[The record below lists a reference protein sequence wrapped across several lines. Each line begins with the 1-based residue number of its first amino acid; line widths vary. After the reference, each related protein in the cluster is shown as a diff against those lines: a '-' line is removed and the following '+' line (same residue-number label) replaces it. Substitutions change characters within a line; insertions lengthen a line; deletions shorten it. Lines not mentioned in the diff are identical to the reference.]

1 MAAEGLSEKLLEHF
15 SYYIEY
21 SCPTFDPYFSLM
33 CLNWIVGFMNADGSF
48 GFTVKDKA
56 EKKVVNYIEISQHE
70 ISLKTL
76 NSIISFLKI
85 SGEHFQKKQSV

>member
-1 MAAEGLSEKLLEHF
+1 
-15 SYYIEY
+15 
-21 SCPTFDPYFSLM
+21 
-33 CLNWIVGFMNADGSF
+33 MNADGSF
-48 GFTVKDKA
+48 GFSVKDKA